1 MSENNAANR
10 CPVVHFDHNSQ
21 EHSANPAGSY
31 RQLRE
36 STPVAWSEA
45 HEGYW
50 ILSDYQSVFDAAR
63 DDGTF
68 TSQRTPSGGEGLAVV
83 IPKTPMH
90 MHIPIELDPP
100 EFRKYRKIINPIT
113 APAATANMEN
123 MIKKYVTWFVDE
135 IIELGEGDISTTIGV
150 PALVTVDW
158 LGLPVEGWHKYAFV
172 HHQALTGVPGS
183 DDYKR
188 AMEVVMPEISQE
200 MRLIIADRRRD
211 PQDDAISALVQQE
224 IDGELID
231 LEDVFSIVEL
241 LLAGGT
247 GTTSSLVSQTVVWLY
262 QNQEVRQDLTDNP
275 EKLDKAIE
283 EFLRYF
289 SPTQGLART
298 VTEDVEFHGCPM
310 QKEDRVL
317 LAWAS
322 ANRDEEAFPDADE
335 IDIERWPNRHMA
347 FGVGVHRCAG
357 SHLGR
362 SMVKEM
368 LSQILTRM
376 PGYVVDLDNI
386 VPYPHQGTNTGF
398 KSIPISF
405 TPGKRLGPQLN
416 NIAAISTR

>member
-1 MSENNAANR
+1 MSDTSAEKR

-21 EHSANPAGSY
+21 EHSLDPVGSY
-31 RQLRE
+31 RRLRE
-36 STPVAWSEA
+36 TTPVAWTEA
-45 HEGYW
+45 HQGYW
-50 ILSDYQSVFDAAR
+50 VLSDYQSVFDAAR
-63 DDGTF
+63 DDEVF
-68 TSQRTPSGGEGLAVV
+68 TSQRTPSGGEGLSVV

-90 MHIPIELDPP
+90 KHIPIELDPP

-113 APAATANMEN
+113 APAATESMVAMVQ
-123 MIKKYVTWFVDE
+123 KYVTWFVDE
-135 IIELGEGDISTTIGV
+135 IIESGEGDVATTIGV

-158 LGLPVEGWHKYAFV
+158 LGLPVKDWHKYAFV

-183 DDYKR
+183 DDYIR
-188 AMEVVMPEISQE
+188 ATQVVMPEISEQ
-200 MRLIIADRRRD
+200 MRVVIADRRAN
-211 PQDDAISALVQQE
+211 PQDDAISFLVQQE
-224 IDGELID
+224 IDGEPID

-262 QNQEVRQDLTDNP
+262 QNQNVRQDLIDNP

-298 VTEDVEFHGCPM
+298 VTRDLEFHGCPM
-310 QKEDRVL
+310 RKEDRVL

-322 ANRDEEAFPDADE
+322 ANRDEGAFPDADNVN
-335 IDIERWPNRHMA
+335 IERWPNRHMA

-362 SMVKEM
+362 AMAREM

-376 PGYVVDLDNI
+376 PDYSVDLDNL

-405 TPGKRLGPQLN
+405 TPGPRLGPKLD
-416 NIAAISTR
+416 IAAVSTR

>member
-1 MSENNAANR
+1 MSEKGEQQR

-21 EHSANPAGSY
+21 EHSADPVASY
-31 RQLRE
+31 RRLRE
-36 STPVAWSEA
+36 TTPVAWSE
-45 HEGYW
+45 EYGGYW

-63 DDGTF
+63 DDATF
-68 TSQRTPSGGEGLAVV
+68 TSQRTPSGGEGLSVV

-90 MHIPIELDPP
+90 KHIPIELDPP
-100 EFRKYRKIINPIT
+100 EFRKYRKIMNPIT
-113 APAATANMEN
+113 APAATEAMED
-123 MIKKYVTWFVDE
+123 MVSKYVTWFVDE
-135 IIELGEGDISTTIGV
+135 IIESGQGDVATTIGV

-158 LGLPVEGWHKYAFV
+158 LGLPVDDWHKFAFV

-183 DDYKR
+183 DDYR
-188 AMEVVMPEISQE
+188 YAMEVLMPEISAT
-200 MRLIIADRRRD
+200 MREVIADRRRE
-211 PQDDAISALVQQE
+211 PKDDAISFLVQQE
-224 IDGELID
+224 VDGEPID
-231 LEDVFSIVEL
+231 LEDVFSMVEL

-262 QNQEVRQDLTDNP
+262 KNQDVRQDLIAHP
-275 EKLDKAIE
+275 EKLDRAIE

-298 VTEDVEFHGCPM
+298 VTEDVDFHGCKM
-310 QKEDRVL
+310 FTEDRVL

-322 ANRDEEAFPDADE
+322 ANRDESAFPNADE

-362 SMVKEM
+362 AMAKEM

-376 PGYVVDLDNI
+376 PDYEVDLDKV

-398 KSIPISF
+398 KSIPITF
-405 TPGKRLGPQLN
+405 TPGPRIGPILD
-416 NIAAISTR
+416 IEAVATR

>member
-1 MSENNAANR
+1 MSDQGAKGR

-21 EHSANPAGSY
+21 EHSADPVASY
-31 RQLRE
+31 RELRE

-45 HEGYW
+45 HGGYW
-50 ILSDYQSVFDAAR
+50 VLSDYQSVFDAAR
-63 DDGTF
+63 DDATF
-68 TSQRTPSGGEGLAVV
+68 TSQRTPSGGEGLSVV

-90 MHIPIELDPP
+90 KHIPIELDPP
-100 EFRKYRKIINPIT
+100 EFRKYRKIMNPIT
-113 APAATANMEN
+113 APAATDAMNTMVQ
-123 MIKKYVTWFVDE
+123 KYVTWFVDE
-135 IIELGEGDISTTIGV
+135 IIESGQGDIATTNGV

-158 LGLPVEGWHKYAFV
+158 LGLPVDDWHKFAFV

-183 DDYKR
+183 DEYKR
-188 AMEVVMPEISQE
+188 AMEVVMPEISAT
-200 MRLIIADRRRD
+200 MREVIADRRRE
-211 PQDDAISALVQQE
+211 PKDDAISFLVQQE
-224 IDGELID
+224 VDGEPID
-231 LEDVFSIVEL
+231 LEDVFSMVEL

-262 QNQEVRQDLTDNP
+262 KNQDVRQDLIDNP
-275 EKLDKAIE
+275 DKLDRAIE

-298 VTEDVEFHGCPM
+298 VTTDVDFHGCKM
-310 QKEDRVL
+310 FEEDRVL

-322 ANRDEEAFPDADE
+322 ANRDEAAFPNADE
-335 IDIERWPNRHMA
+335 VDIERWPNRHMA

-362 SMVKEM
+362 AMAREM

-376 PGYVVDLDNI
+376 PDYEVDLDNV

-398 KSIPISF
+398 KSIPITF
-405 TPGKRLGPQLN
+405 TPGPRLGPVLD
-416 NIAAISTR
+416 IAAVSTR